1 MAKRILIAEAAL
13 VGALGLVVLTREIPG
28 LVREIR
34 IWRMAQFRS
43 GVRHARRGE

>member
-13 VGALGLVVLTREIPG
+13 LGALGLGMLVRELPG

-34 IWRMAQFRS
+34 IWRMVQ
-43 GVRHARRGE
+43 